1 MTRHSHML
9 MSDVNAR
16 RRFITIDDLPDG
28 GLDTS
33 LTTGLLPA
41 PGQDDP
47 PTVAIHYV
55 TAGQPEYENVQSLLA
70 LSMDRRIRMQFVGV
84 PNGPYMDQGRNRA
97 TFNSLAL
104 TDCEWMLCL
113 DDDVANPASMADDI
127 LALVDFGV
135 RHRAHV
141 IGGCYASP
149 RDGVNYI
156 VAYEHPPHPDDPD
169 RLDLN
174 SYVDLSVEQVD
185 AMDPDDPTSCSVA
198 AIGTGFLLVHRSVLE
213 LMTYVYAPPQPW
225 FAQINA
231 ASGVEDDT
239 LGTHL
244 GEDLTFCRRV
254 IAMGVPVHLH
264 PAVRL
269 IHFKKLGITLPP
281 HPSRL
286 SS

>member
-1 MTRHSHML
+1 MTRHNHML
-9 MSDVNAR
+9 MADIDAR
-16 RRFITIDDLPDG
+16 RRFVTADTLPDG

-55 TAGQPEYENVQSLLA
+55 TAGQPEYENVQSLLSLA
-70 LSMDRRIRMQFVGV
+70 TSRDIRMQFVGV

-97 TFNSLAL
+97 TFNTLAL

-113 DDDVANPASMADDI
+113 DDDVANPGSMPDDI
-127 LALVDFGV
+127 LALIDFGV

-156 VAYEHPPHPDDPD
+156 VAYQHPETPDGV
-169 RLDLN
+169 DLN
-174 SYVDLSVEQVD
+174 SYVDLSVPEVD
-185 AMDPDDPTSCSVA
+185 AMSPDDPSSCSVA

-213 LMTYVYAPPQPW
+213 LMTYIYPPPQPW

-231 ASGVEDDT
+231 ASGLDDDA

-244 GEDLTFCRRV
+244 GEDLTFCRRL
-254 IAMGVPVHLH
+254 IGMGVPVHLH

-269 IHFKKLGITLPP
+269 THFKKLGITLPP

>member
-1 MTRHSHML
+1 MTRHNHML
-9 MSDVNAR
+9 MSDVDVR
-16 RRFITIDDLPDG
+16 RRFIHFDDLPET
-28 GLDTS
+28 LDTD

-55 TAGQPEYENVQSLLA
+55 TAGQPQYENVQSLLA
-70 LSMDRRIRMQFVGV
+70 LAADRRISMQFVGV

-97 TFNSLAL
+97 TFNTLAL

-113 DDDVANPASMADDI
+113 DDDVANPATFADDI

-156 VAYEHPPHPDDPD
+156 VAYRHPDTPD
-169 RLDLN
+169 GPDLN
-174 SYVDLSVEQVD
+174 SYIDLTVPQVD
-185 AMDPDDPTSCSVA
+185 AMDPDDPASCQVA
-198 AIGTGFLLVHRSVLE
+198 AIGTGFLLVHRAVLE
-213 LMTYVYAPPQPW
+213 LMPYVYPTPQPW
-225 FAQINA
+225 FAQVTA
-231 ASGVEDDT
+231 ASGLEDDA

-244 GEDLTFCRRV
+244 GEDLTFCRRL

-286 SS
+286 S

>member
-1 MTRHSHML
+1 MTRHTHML
-9 MSDVNAR
+9 MADVDAR
-16 RRFITIDDLPDG
+16 RRFVHFDDLPVDG
-28 GLDTS
+28 FDTS

-41 PGQDDP
+41 PGQDSP

-55 TAGQPEYENVQSLLA
+55 TAGQPEYENVQSLLTLA
-70 LSMDRRIRMQFVGV
+70 TDRNIRMQFVGV

-97 TFNSLAL
+97 TFNTLAL

-113 DDDVANPASMADDI
+113 DDDVADPPGMVDDI
-127 LALVDFGV
+127 LALIDFGV
-135 RHRAHV
+135 EHRAHV

-149 RDGVNYI
+149 RDGVNYV
-156 VAYEHPPHPDDPD
+156 VAYKHPEDPEAPSGV
-169 RLDLN
+169 DLN
-174 SYVDLSVEQVD
+174 SYIDLSVEEVD
-185 AMDPDDPTSCSVA
+185 AMSPDDPSSCQVA
-198 AIGTGFLLVHRSVLE
+198 AIGTGFLLVHRAVLE
-213 LMTYVYAPPQPW
+213 LMPYIYPPPQPW

-231 ASGVEDDT
+231 VSGLDDDA

-244 GEDLTFCRRV
+244 GEDLTFCRRI

-269 IHFKKLGITLPP
+269 THYKKLGITLPP

-286 SS
+286 S